1 MNTRLRWS
9 AGLGTA
15 VLLLG
20 LIGCG
25 SGVNEALYQTASAAG
40 RTALDI
46 FLTELA
52 NALADTFDQT
62 ATPPADDG
70 EDGTEDGNGDGNW
83 DVDDG
88 DGEDVSPDELTS
100 DPDAGQAVYAD
111 NGCAPCHCDD
121 GSGGCAMSAPGLVGA
136 SFDTLSDDLG
146 GDSVH
151 FGQGPLSNQEL
162 VDLEAYLGSL

>member
-1 MNTRLRWS
+1 MNTRLRWLV
-9 AGLGTA
+9 GLGAA

-20 LIGCG
+20 LVGCG

-70 EDGTEDGNGDGNW
+70 DDGTEDGDGNGNG

-88 DGEDVSPDELTS
+88 DGEDVSPGELIP
-100 DPDAGQAVYAD
+100 DPANGEAVYAV
-111 NGCAPCHCDD
+111 GCASCHCAD

>member
-9 AGLGTA
+9 VGLGTA
-15 VLLLG
+15 VLLIG
-20 LIGCG
+20 LVGCG

-62 ATPPADDG
+62 ATPPDD
-70 EDGTEDGNGDGNW
+70 DGNGGDA
-83 DVDDG
+83 DDG
-88 DGEDVSPDELTS
+88 DGNGGDEDVPFDDLVG
-100 DPDAGQAVYAD
+100 DPVAGEPLYASCAACHCADAGGD
-111 NGCAPCHCDD
+111 CLPG
-121 GSGGCAMSAPGLVGA
+121 APGVVGA
-136 SFDTLSDDLG
+136 SAEALDEFLRGDASHPPSD
-146 GDSVH
+146 
-151 FGQGPLSNQEL
+151 LSNQEI